1 MRNSERFKKA
11 VITHDRTVHENSKD
25 WIISKNMFCWSQ
37 VGLNKGSTNV
47 VKSWN
52 MKQSRDE
59 FGEMYLKYQNISNEE
74 RATLNSVNNQLRKQ
88 IQVVKIEF
96 ENSQQGKLSLEQLK
110 IDKSNNTKQR
120 MKFCQMR
127 LNV

>member
-37 VGLNKGSTNV
+37 VGLNKGST
-47 VKSWN
+47 

-110 IDKSNNTKQR
+110 IDKSNKTKQR

>member
-1 MRNSERFKKA
+1 
-11 VITHDRTVHENSKD
+11 
-25 WIISKNMFCWSQ
+25 
-37 VGLNKGSTNV
+37 
-47 VKSWN
+47 

-110 IDKSNNTKQR
+110 IDKSNKTKQR